1 MMDMTRRTSLLFRCF
16 TPLLFPLSLLFL
28 FFLSTLFCGCG
39 KEEGKTGKLKIGV
52 SVPAASHGWTGGV
65 LWHAEQAKQ
74 RIESGNP
81 DTEILLSSAATAAEQ
96 VERIENLLARGI
108 DALVVMAQEPG
119 PLTGI
124 CGEAKKQGVY
134 LVVVSNPLS
143 EAHQDVFVNGSNRS
157 FGKAAAEA
165 TGKLLNGKGDILVM
179 EGVPS
184 PINTERVSAFR
195 EELEKS
201 WPEIRILESQASYWN
216 AEKGLALMENFL
228 QKHPKVDAVWTGDDD
243 VLSGAVKGYAE
254 SGRTDLKAMIGG
266 GGAKNVVKRILDGD
280 PLVKATV
287 SYSPAMI
294 ETGMD
299 QALAGL
305 RNGKVPPEGKKE
317 IIIPS
322 EIITRE
328 NAEKFYFP
336 DSVY

>member
-1 MMDMTRRTSLLFRCF
+1 MTRRTSLLFHCYK
-16 TPLLFPLSLLFL
+16 PLSLLSLFL
-28 FFLSTLFCGCG
+28 FCTLCGCG
-39 KEEGKTGKLKIGV
+39 RQEKESRKLTIGV

-74 RIESGNP
+74 RIESENP
-81 DTEILLSSAATAAEQ
+81 DTEILLTSAATAAEQ

-108 DALVVMAQEPG
+108 DALVVMGQEPG

-165 TGKLLNGKGDILVM
+165 TGKLLDGKGDILLM

-243 VLSGAVKGYAE
+243 VLSGALKAYSE

-280 PLVKATV
+280 SLVKATV

-305 RNGKVPPEGKKE
+305 RNGKTPPGGKNE

-328 NAEKFYFP
+328 NAENFYFP
-336 DSVY
+336 ESVY